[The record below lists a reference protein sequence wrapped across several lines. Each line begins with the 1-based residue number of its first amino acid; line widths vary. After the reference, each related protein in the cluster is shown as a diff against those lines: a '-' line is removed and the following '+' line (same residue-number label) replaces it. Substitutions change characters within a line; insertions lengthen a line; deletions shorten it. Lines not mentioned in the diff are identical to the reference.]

1 MDETPHRKRDPILD
15 PPPKKKSASLVVGIG
30 VTAALHLA
38 VAYYFMRAKFQLH
51 EVEYTDEK
59 VEVDLVAPP
68 PPPPPTPTPP
78 PPPPPPPPPVV
89 QPPGAPPTDVAPP
102 PPIPVPP
109 VPKEQK
115 QEYTEPP
122 RQMNTGTPP
131 PVAPPAPAY
140 VSAKWSKFPNLD
152 DYYPERASEDEVEG
166 SATIECQILSTD
178 GKVKC
183 SVVSETPKGY
193 GFGAAAVRAIES
205 RGRVDTGG
213 GQVQP
218 GQKLKQTFRFQLG

>member
-1 MDETPHRKRDPILD
+1 MT
-15 PPPKKKSASLVVGIG
+15 
-30 VTAALHLA
+30 
-38 VAYYFMRAKFQLH
+38 
-51 EVEYTDEK
+51 
-59 VEVDLVAPP
+59 
-68 PPPPPTPTPP
+68 
-78 PPPPPPPPPVV
+78 
-89 QPPGAPPTDVAPP
+89 PPTDVAPP

-109 VPKEQK
+109 VKKEQRV
-115 QEYTEPP
+115 EYTEPP
-122 RQMNTGTPP
+122 AQMNTGTPP

-166 SATIECQILSTD
+166 SATIECQILSAD

-193 GFGAAAVRAIES
+193 GFGAAAVRAIEA

-218 GQKLKQTFRFQLG
+218 GQRLKQTFRFQLG